1 VRPSPPWH
9 TISNVYYVLRPAQGN
24 VTARK
29 FISDLLAFCDVAV
42 GGTQA
47 VRQAL
52 TLQMNDFDDA
62 LQVAAAASAC
72 ADWIVSRNV
81 RDYRGSPIP
90 VLQPRDFLSRIQ
102 RS

>member
-1 VRPSPPWH
+1 
-9 TISNVYYVLRPAQGN
+9 
-24 VTARK
+24 
-29 FISDLLAFCDVAV
+29 
-42 GGTQA
+42 
-47 VRQAL
+47 
-52 TLQMNDFDDA
+52 MNDFDDA